1 MTTVGIP
8 GSCPGSHSPGAISEP
23 ALGRGLPWSRPSSHH
38 ALGQAANPPLPPPQ
52 APDDLGGEGSR
63 GAGKAAREETG
74 PTAGLVHGSF
84 CCDKRG
90 TDASVSFPP
99 AATGRGRRGGGERP
113 ASLSPPVPVI
123 LPLLGW
129 TLPPVRDLEETA
141 PQGIQGP
148 IPPGQPPPQVTL
160 PAGLSLCS
168 PPAPTATALSPEP
181 ALGKNSHEPG
191 WLQKPGKPGLDSL
204 VQAWALLLGPNSTGS
219 QAGDQAE
226 AWRRGRTSAG
236 TRAELAGPQEVPLT
250 HTPFLPAGEATLQP
264 PETARRSADR
274 LQTPTL

>member
-1 MTTVGIP
+1 M
-8 GSCPGSHSPGAISEP
+8 
-23 ALGRGLPWSRPSSHH
+23 
-38 ALGQAANPPLPPPQ
+38 
-52 APDDLGGEGSR
+52 
-63 GAGKAAREETG
+63 
-74 PTAGLVHGSF
+74 
-84 CCDKRG
+84 
-90 TDASVSFPP
+90 
-99 AATGRGRRGGGERP
+99 
-113 ASLSPPVPVI
+113 I

-129 TLPPVRDLEETA
+129 KLPPVRDLEETA

-181 ALGKNSHEPG
+181 ALGKNSRKPG

-236 TRAELAGPQEVPLT
+236 TRAELASPQEVPLT

-264 PETARRSADR
+264 PETARRSAEQT
-274 LQTPTL
+274 LQPFNKTVRDISLKILMVLVNTREHSGKLCFRSFQGHPVLLSN